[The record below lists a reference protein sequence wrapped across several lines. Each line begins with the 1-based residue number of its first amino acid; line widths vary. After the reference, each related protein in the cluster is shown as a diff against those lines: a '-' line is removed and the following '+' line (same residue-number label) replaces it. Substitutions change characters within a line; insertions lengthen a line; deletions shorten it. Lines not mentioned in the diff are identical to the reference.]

1 MSFLQDS
8 SGDFGLRKNKTL
20 NLVPEDTFQI
30 PALSLTNHNILH
42 QSLDSFEAHFFSET
56 EMINPTICFC
66 YKLNQHKIFC
76 SLFCHLQ
83 IQDNIT
89 N

>member
-30 PALSLTNHNILH
+30 PALSLTNYNILH
-42 QSLDSFEAHFFSET
+42 QSLDSFEAHFF
-56 EMINPTICFC
+56 FL
-66 YKLNQHKIFC
+66 KLK
-76 SLFCHLQ
+76 
-83 IQDNIT
+83 
-89 N
+89 